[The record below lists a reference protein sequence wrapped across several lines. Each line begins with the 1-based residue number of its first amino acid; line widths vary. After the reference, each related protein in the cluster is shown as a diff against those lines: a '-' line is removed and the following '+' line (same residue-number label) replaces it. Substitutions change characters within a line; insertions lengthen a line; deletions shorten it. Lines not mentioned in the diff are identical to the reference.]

1 MRRAAELLTLGGRIV
16 YSTCSLNPIENE
28 AVIHRM
34 LLEGNGALELVDVTG
49 SLPGL
54 KYTPG
59 KSKLFYKTQYFFFII
74 FLGMSDWLVSSRNL
88 EFYKTFD
95 EVDEK
100 WQTTIRPQMFPP
112 KEEDRSK
119 YNLERW

>member
-1 MRRAAELLTLGGRIV
+1 MIACFIVYDFFSIQYRILRRAAELLTLGGRIV

-49 SLPGL
+49 DLPGL

-59 KSKLFYKTQYFFFII
+59 KSKLFYKTQFFFYNI
-74 FLGMSDWLVSSRNL
+74 FRN
-88 EFYKTFD
+88 
-95 EVDEK
+95 V
-100 WQTTIRPQMFPP
+100 
-112 KEEDRSK
+112 
-119 YNLERW
+119 

>member
-1 MRRAAELLTLGGRIV
+1 M
-16 YSTCSLNPIENE
+16 
-28 AVIHRM
+28 
-34 LLEGNGALELVDVTG
+34 
-49 SLPGL
+49 
-54 KYTPG
+54 
-59 KSKLFYKTQYFFFII
+59 

-119 YNLERW
+119 FNLERWLA